1 MSIAEQ
7 KKQKKPPR
15 AESKTEE
22 GAAFA
27 GQKSPET
34 AKPSPQPVS
43 SAVINRLPR
52 YYRYLGDL
60 LQKEVGR
67 ISSRELSAMMGVT
80 SSQVRQDFNC
90 FGGFGQQGY
99 GYNVKYLHTQIA
111 EILGVTDHMSAVIVG
126 VGNLGRALIGS
137 PMFSKRNVT
146 IVGVFDRDPALI
158 GTVQQGYTV
167 MDIATAETFLSEVAV
182 DIGVIT
188 VPRAEAASTALLL
201 CKNGVRGLWNF
212 SNTEMDQNTLGVPI
226 ENVHMGDSL
235 MKLMFSLTQQKVVFG
250 SDLG

>member
-7 KKQKKPPR
+7 KKQKKTPR

-27 GQKSPET
+27 GQKAPKTEK
-34 AKPSPQPVS
+34 AFQPVS

-188 VPRAEAASTALLL
+188 VPRAEADSTALLL

-212 SNTEMDQNTLGVPI
+212 SNAEMDPNTLGVPI

-235 MKLMFSLTQQKVVFG
+235 MKLMFSLTQPKDAFG
-250 SDLG
+250 SELG

>member
-1 MSIAEQ
+1 MSIAEK
-7 KKQKKPPR
+7 KKQKKLPR

-80 SSQVRQDFNC
+80 SSQVRQDFN
-90 FGGFGQQGY
+90 
-99 GYNVKYLHTQIA
+99 
-111 EILGVTDHMSAVIVG
+111 
-126 VGNLGRALIGS
+126 
-137 PMFSKRNVT
+137 
-146 IVGVFDRDPALI
+146 
-158 GTVQQGYTV
+158 
-167 MDIATAETFLSEVAV
+167 
-182 DIGVIT
+182 
-188 VPRAEAASTALLL
+188 
-201 CKNGVRGLWNF
+201 
-212 SNTEMDQNTLGVPI
+212 
-226 ENVHMGDSL
+226 
-235 MKLMFSLTQQKVVFG
+235 
-250 SDLG
+250 